1 MRLALSLPCDLFYES
16 FAKSSKVC
24 SLQFCG
30 CCAGMFAS
38 VCDRT
43 GFGCGWQPD
52 CFCCSYRSDPRL
64 TRLPSSRGAERRG
77 DPGPQPRG
85 PPIER
90 PSFDG
95 LCPSSPG
102 SLPARYAR
110 GRETVVLRDWAK
122 SRSRPLRRMITRTM
136 VRPLSAGPLGRRG
149 GLGRRQ
155 AVRQRILIPPYGG
168 SNPPAP
174 ANDFNLSWEIL
185 VRWLSGIWAQRA
197 ALEHDMQTITV
208 QLLVFR
214 PPLRLLVGCRK
225 NRRPSSSA

>member
-85 PPIER
+85 PPKER
-90 PSFDG
+90 PSFVG

-110 GRETVVLRDWAK
+110 GRDDGRAPRLGKIAVETIAADDHANYGPPAFR
-122 SRSRPLRRMITRTM
+122 RPAW
-136 VRPLSAGPLGRRG
+136 SRG

-174 ANDFNLSWEIL
+174 ANDFNL
-185 VRWLSGIWAQRA
+185 RWLSGIWAQRA
-197 ALEHDMQTITV
+197 ALEHDMPTITV
-208 QLLVFR
+208 
-214 PPLRLLVGCRK
+214 
-225 NRRPSSSA
+225 